1 MCRGCVRVTVL
12 KLSVRLGVGG
22 RPGSVI
28 VWAGDPDFG
37 VASAANLYETV
48 ASDDRVVAGRF
59 PGSKNEKGNPCDLFA
74 GRTRGV
80 GMNTQGCKTFDR
92 VAHVGHFFPIGRR
105 VVTSI
110 TNLISN
116 FATSKFPS

>member
-59 PGSKNEKGNPCDLFA
+59 PGSKNEKRKSVRFVRREN
-74 GRTRGV
+74 TRSRNEYP
-80 GMNTQGCKTFDR
+80 GM
-92 VAHVGHFFPIGRR
+92 
-105 VVTSI
+105 
-110 TNLISN
+110 
-116 FATSKFPS
+116 